1 MVSKC
6 KSMINLVIY
15 NMPKML
21 WHEPNG
27 KRTGSQTGVF
37 CDEDVAPPGKNRH
50 LTFLVIYVEHGKPVS
65 LPFGQADRKESC

>member
-6 KSMINLVIY
+6 KSMINLVMC

-27 KRTGSQTGVF
+27 KRTGSQIGMF
-37 CDEDVAPPGKNRH
+37 CDEDAAPPGKSRH
-50 LTFLVIYVEHGKPVS
+50 LTFYVIYTEHGKPVFS
-65 LPFGQADRKESC
+65 PNRAG